1 MQRTMTVLVCSFLA
15 LTSFT
20 ASAEAATRIKF
31 ARGSYCGSYSGNF
44 SNGREFLLRL
54 AARQTFTSRNIGSGT
69 QYDVYVVGPK
79 GRLFGEKVDVA
90 QMNYQIP
97 ASGDYRIYVES
108 STPHSSIE
116 FCAY

>member
-1 MQRTMTVLVCSFLA
+1 MRKIITVLSLSLISIA
-15 LTSFT
+15 SFT
-20 ASAEAATRIKF
+20 TSSEAATRIKF

-44 SNGREFLLRL
+44 SNGREFVLRL
-54 AARQTFTSRNIGSGT
+54 AADQTFTSRNIGYGT
-69 QYDVYVVGPK
+69 QYDVSVVGPK
-79 GRLFGEKVDVA
+79 GRVFGNKISAD
-90 QMNYQIP
+90 QINYQTP

>member
-1 MQRTMTVLVCSFLA
+1 MRKTITLLAFSFLA

-54 AARQTFTSRNIGSGT
+54 AAYQTFTSRNIGAGT
-69 QYDVYVVGPK
+69 QHDVYVIGPN
-79 GRLFGEKVDVA
+79 GRVFGEKVDVA
-90 QMNYQIP
+90 QINYQIP

-108 STPHSSIE
+108 SK
-116 FCAY
+116 